1 MGYLIAFILL
11 GFAWGLS
18 YLWLNRSSV
27 TGIDVHNP
35 EGTTGRALVVDHPG
49 RGSFHVQVVSGYVE
63 GLAEGGWRVE
73 RTTASRAT
81 PTDLSGY
88 DLLVLGTPT
97 YWFSPSWP
105 VVRYLR
111 RLHDLEGR
119 RAVTVVTGMGAAERA
134 AARLQKRVQ
143 AANGSLAQGLLYYW
157 MRPNDHENYVGTTQN
172 KALAVQMA
180 TQAARALFQPAES
193 RTTREQHD

>member
-1 MGYLIAFILL
+1 MGYLIAVIVL
-11 GFAWGLS
+11 GFAWSLS
-18 YLWLNRSSV
+18 YLWLNRPSV
-27 TGIDVHNP
+27 TEIEVLNP
-35 EGTTGRALVVDHPG
+35 EGRAGTALVVDHPG

-63 GLAEGGWRVE
+63 GLVAGGWRVE
-73 RTTASRAT
+73 RTTASRET

-105 VVRYLR
+105 IVRYLR
-111 RLHDLEGR
+111 WLRDLAGQR
-119 RAVTVVTGMGAAERA
+119 TVTIVTGMGAAERA

-157 MRPNDHENYVGTTQN
+157 MRPNDHENDVDMAQN
-172 KALAVQMA
+172 KALAVQTA
-180 TQAARALFQPAES
+180 TQAARAISQLGKDTEA
-193 RTTREQHD
+193 RDQHG